1 MAIRL
6 PVYKT
11 PQINRNGDP
20 VLNKDGS
27 PRYRGDAKSGGMRFT
42 ADMQMMKSTI
52 DSIMPATLNHI
63 SVKMRA
69 PAQVILTDARRKS
82 YAQQKWKDHP
92 ERHRGV
98 GATHDPFNESGN
110 RRRRAGAKSKW
121 PHNLTAAEGL
131 FIYIRPRKTF
141 IELGLSHDPQTVY
154 VGPNGRYNYGQVLE
168 TGFGGKFA
176 VIAPTLA
183 RHYNTVMTNLF
194 NSLRANQSRSAGGG
208 GAQRIAPGWGK
219 Q

>member
-1 MAIRL
+1 MALRL

-11 PQINRNGDP
+11 PKINKDGDA

-27 PRYRGDAKSGGMRFT
+27 PRYSGDAKSGGMRFT
-42 ADMQMMKSTI
+42 SDMQMMKATI
-52 DSIMPATLNHI
+52 DSIMPATLNHV
-63 SVKMRA
+63 SLKMRA
-69 PAQVILTDARRKS
+69 PAEVILRDAKLKN
-82 YAQQKWKDHP
+82 YAQQKWKNHP
-92 ERHRGV
+92 ARHRGD
-98 GATHDPFNESGN
+98 GAELDLFNETGN
-110 RRRRAGAKSKW
+110 RRRRAGAKSRW

-154 VGPNGRYNYGQVLE
+154 VGPNGKYNYGQVLE

-183 RHYNTVMTNLF
+183 AHYRTVMANLI
-194 NSLRANQSRSAGGG
+194 NSLRADQARTAGGG
-208 GAQRIAPGWGK
+208 GGQRIASGWGAR
-219 Q
+219 